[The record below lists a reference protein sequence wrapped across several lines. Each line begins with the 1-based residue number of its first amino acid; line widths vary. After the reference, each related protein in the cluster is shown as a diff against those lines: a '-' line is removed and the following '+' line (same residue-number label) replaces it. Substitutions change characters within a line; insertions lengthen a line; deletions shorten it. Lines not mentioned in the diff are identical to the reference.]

1 MSFSGRRHYST
12 MTFQC
17 HPRFNIL
24 PVRVVLPLLVMA
36 TVVSCRQKIG
46 QLNIQSHQNLTLI
59 DSLVLPGE
67 LMEFHS
73 SADFMVYYLGES
85 TDTIVLPRQP
95 ISSRVG
101 KAQYEKYENAHNWA
115 RITPK
120 NISIQVDTL
129 FHILAPHH
137 FSHLDEESGNWIVDS
152 IKYQKAFPIVVTNH
166 SDSLLYL
173 GTHNMIRRLVPE
185 VKDDHGRW
193 VMLDKE
199 RLDLCGVAAR
209 DLILD
214 PKNMLIAKLP
224 RYKGNTKAEFR
235 LKFGFNDGY
244 VYSNTFWDYFDMAK
258 LKAPK

>member
-1 MSFSGRRHYST
+1 
-12 MTFQC
+12 MTLQC

-24 PVRVVLPLLVMA
+24 TVRVVLPLLMVA
-36 TVVSCRQKIG
+36 ALVSCRRKIE
-46 QLNIQSHQNLTLI
+46 LLHIQSHQNLTLI
-59 DSLVLPGE
+59 DSIVVAGE

-73 SADFMVYYLGES
+73 CADFMVYYLGES

-101 KAQYEKYENAHNWA
+101 KGQYGKYENAHNWA
-115 RITPK
+115 KITPN

-129 FHILAPHH
+129 FHMLEPHH
-137 FSHLDEESGNWIVDS
+137 FSHPDEESGNWIVDS
-152 IKYQKAFPIVVTNH
+152 IKYQKAFPIVITNH

-173 GTHNMIRRLVPE
+173 GTHNMIRRMVQE

-199 RLDLCGVAAR
+199 QLDLCGVLAR

-224 RYKGNTKAEFR
+224 RYKGNTKAAFR
-235 LKFGFNDGY
+235 LKFGFKDGY

-258 LKAPK
+258 LKPSK

>member
-1 MSFSGRRHYST
+1 MSFSGRHHYST
-12 MTFQC
+12 MTSSAV
-17 HPRFNIL
+17 PKLNTL
-24 PVRVVLPLLVMA
+24 PFRVVLSLLMMA
-36 TVVSCRQKIG
+36 TLVSCRQKIE
-46 QLNIQSHQNLTLI
+46 QLNLQSHENLILI
-59 DSLVLPGE
+59 DSLVLTGE
-67 LMEFHS
+67 LMEFHP
-73 SADFMVYYLGES
+73 SADFMVYYLGKS

-95 ISSRVG
+95 ISSRAS
-101 KAQYEKYENAHNWA
+101 KAQYEKYENARNWA
-115 RITPK
+115 RITSK

-166 SDSLLYL
+166 SDSLVYL
-173 GTHNMIRRLVPE
+173 GTHNMIRRMVQE

-193 VMLDKE
+193 VILDKE
-199 RLDLCGVAAR
+199 RVDLCGVLAR